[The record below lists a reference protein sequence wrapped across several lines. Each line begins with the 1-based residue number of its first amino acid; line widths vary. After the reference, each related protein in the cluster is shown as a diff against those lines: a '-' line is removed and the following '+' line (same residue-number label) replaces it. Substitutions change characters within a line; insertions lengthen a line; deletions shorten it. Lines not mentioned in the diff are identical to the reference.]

1 MNEVRVL
8 KQFVT
13 EAESRALSAWIFAH
27 KDSKLFSDANMGGKR
42 VTTRFS
48 EIDGWS
54 YPQEAYEVRARLFG
68 YLNLGDFLIA
78 PYPDGMVASYAY
90 PGDHC
95 YKHLDPEFFYDHVTF
110 HCNVVVS
117 EPESGATLN
126 IGGVDYAMPKNDVVC
141 YPVSKV
147 PHSVG
152 VVEGKLPRLMW
163 VFGFCV
169 SRLNA

>member
-13 EAESRALSAWIFAH
+13 NDESSALSAWIFAH

-48 EIDGWS
+48 DFDGCS
-54 YPQEAYEVRARLFG
+54 YPQQAYEIQSRLFDELHFG
-68 YLNLGDFLIA
+68 GALLA
-78 PYPDGMVASYAY
+78 PYHDGMVASYAY

-95 YKHLDPEFFYDHVTF
+95 YQHLDPEFFYDHVTV

-117 EPESGATLN
+117 EPESGATLS
-126 IGGVDYAMPKNDVVC
+126 IDGVNYEMPKNDVVC

-147 PHSVG
+147 PHSVS

-169 SRLNA
+169 SKLNA

>member
-1 MNEVRVL
+1 MNQVIVL

-13 EAESRALSAWIFAH
+13 DAESLALSSWIYAN

-48 EIDGWS
+48 EFDRCS
-54 YPQEAYEVRARLFG
+54 YPQEAYDIQSRLFEEC
-68 YLNLGDFLIA
+68 NLLGSLLA

-169 SRLNA
+169 SR